1 MKYSKQKQ
9 SGSPG
14 LAGDWEYRFHDP
26 RDLQREAARR
36 GRLPSLSALTISE
49 NSRNSHNF
57 LRGCN
62 LCLLYGPFLMSR
74 NLLVR
79 SSPRRCSLRAG
90 LKRPRPFLNLFF
102 FFHSRWKLSRS
113 AARRSHYTE
122 NNESPRNSDQ
132 PCTFPPPSPVPR
144 RPRGPRQRRET
155 SKISNVCVA
164 AWNNLTRWCICLISA
179 GKDP

>member
-14 LAGDWEYRFHDP
+14 LAGDWEYRFHD
-26 RDLQREAARR
+26 RRHLLREAARR

-74 NLLVR
+74 NLLAH

-102 FFHSRWKLSRS
+102 FFFTRDENSHARLPDAAITRKIMSRREIL
-113 AARRSHYTE
+113 T
-122 NNESPRNSDQ
+122 SPAHFH
-132 PCTFPPPSPVPR
+132 PPPPSPT
-144 RPRGPRQRRET
+144 G
-155 SKISNVCVA
+155 
-164 AWNNLTRWCICLISA
+164 
-179 GKDP
+179 